1 VGGEVKKRRYDSSR
15 RRAAAEDTRAAVL
28 LAAREL
34 FTTRGYAATSVAD
47 IAAAAEVSV
56 DTLYAAVG
64 RKPQLLLAVHDM
76 ELAEG
81 DAPLAAEQRGYVQDV
96 RAAGTADEKIAVYA
110 AALARVLPRSV
121 PLLEALRVA
130 AQSDDGCREV
140 YESVSERRAANMRLF
155 AADLRATGQL
165 RDDLDDD
172 AVADLVWSMN
182 SPDYF
187 QLVRSRGYSP
197 EQYAGLVREVWTR
210 TLLRPARAAGQ
221 ADSGS

>member
-1 VGGEVKKRRYDSSR
+1 MGSPVKKRRYDSSR
-15 RRAAAEDTRAAVL
+15 RRAAAEETRAAVL
-28 LAAREL
+28 VAAREL
-34 FTTRGYAATSVAD
+34 FTTGGYAATSVAE

-81 DAPLAAEQRGYVQDV
+81 DAPLAADQRRYVQDI
-96 RAAGTADEKIAVYA
+96 RAARTAEEKIAVYA

-121 PLLEALRVA
+121 PLLEALCVA
-130 AQSDDGCREV
+130 GQSDAGCRQV
-140 YESVSERRAANMRLF
+140 YESVSNRRAANMRLF

-165 RDDLDDD
+165 RADLDDET
-172 AVADLVWSMN
+172 VADLVWSMN

-187 QLVRSRGYSP
+187 QLLRSRGYSP
-197 EQYAGLVREVWTR
+197 EQYAALVREVWTR
-210 TLLRPARAAGQ
+210 TLLHERRVGDAG
-221 ADSGS
+221 

>member
-1 VGGEVKKRRYDSSR
+1 MGGPVKKRSYDSSR
-15 RRAAAEDTRAAVL
+15 RRAAAEGTRAAVL
-28 LAAREL
+28 AAAREL
-34 FTTRGYAATSVAD
+34 FTTRGYAATSVAE

-81 DAPLAAEQRGYVQDV
+81 DAPLAAEQRRYVQDV
-96 RAAGTADEKIAVYA
+96 RSAGTAEEKIAVYA
-110 AALARVLPRSV
+110 AALGRVLPRSV

-130 AQSDDGCREV
+130 GQSDADCRRV
-140 YESVSERRAANMRLF
+140 YESVSDRRAANMRLF

-172 AVADLVWSMN
+172 TVADLVWSMN

-187 QLVRSRGYSP
+187 RLLRSRGYSP
-197 EQYAGLVREVWTR
+197 EQYAALVREVWTR
-210 TLLRPARAAGQ
+210 TLLSARQRPR
-221 ADSGS
+221 